1 VSFSRIFRLNTT
13 LTVRVSYREVEML
26 PLIFGWCYVGFM
38 GVHVIN
44 VSATAFTLS
53 TLIGRNYNVRDK
65 VCKLY
70 YA

>member
-1 VSFSRIFRLNTT
+1 
-13 LTVRVSYREVEML
+13 ML

-53 TLIGRNYNVRDK
+53 TRIGRNYNVRDK